1 MVQTD
6 TSGGLTKAH
15 FPTTHTFSLSFKLLI
30 FTILFVMFAEVL
42 MFVPAIASFQRN
54 YIESKI
60 RTAGIVAHTLTTYP
74 ETALPRTIQADLL
87 NRLDAYAVAVRS
99 AGMKQLVAM
108 ADTPPT
114 VTRSIDFDNQQAHGI
129 VTEAI
134 DTMLFGG
141 DRTIRVTGN
150 YDGEGEIEVVFSET
164 HLRDELLHFAGR
176 LLLVSF
182 LISAFVGVLVFFS
195 IQYLMVIPMRR
206 LGKSIYKWSQ
216 EPEGDT
222 YLVRYG
228 GRTDEIGRAE
238 FAASIMQQRIQEL
251 FKQQKRLVELGL
263 AVSKINHDLRNLLAS
278 AQLISDRL
286 TMIPDPSVQRF
297 APKLVSAI
305 DRAINYCQ
313 SVLAY
318 GKAQE
323 APPARR
329 LLSLSRLAT
338 DVAEMT
344 GLVHHASIEWVNA
357 VPEDLEVDA
366 DSDQLFRVLLNLVRN
381 AAQAL
386 EQCKDEAVVRRLTV
400 AAERDGAKVII
411 RVSDTGPGLSEK
423 ARESLFKPFS
433 GSVRTGG
440 TGLGLAIV
448 AELVKAH
455 GGTICCVDG
464 GPGATFVVEIPD
476 RVALAAA

>member
-1 MVQTD
+1 MVQAD
-6 TSGGLTKAH
+6 TSGASVASPFAAK
-15 FPTTHTFSLSFKLLI
+15 HTFNLSFKLLV
-30 FTILFVMFAEVL
+30 FTVLFVMFAEVL
-42 MFVPAIASFQRN
+42 LFVPAIANFQRN
-54 YIESKI
+54 YIETKLSV
-60 RTAGIVAHTLTTYP
+60 AGIVAHTLTTYP
-74 ETALPRTIQADLL
+74 ETALPRIIQADLL
-87 NRLDAYAVAVRS
+87 NRLDAYAVAVRLS
-99 AGMKQLVAM
+99 GMKQLVAM

-114 VTRSIDFDNQQAHGI
+114 VTRSIDFDRLEAHGM

-141 DRTIRVTGN
+141 DRTIRVTGT
-150 YDGEGEIEVVFSET
+150 YDGGGEIEVVFAET
-164 HLRDELLHFAGR
+164 ALRDELLHFAAR
-176 LLLVSF
+176 LLIVSF

-206 LGKSIYKWSQ
+206 LGRAIYQWSQ
-216 EPEGDT
+216 APESDEH
-222 YLVRYG
+222 LVRYR

-238 FAASIMQQRIQEL
+238 FAVAAMQQRIQEL

-286 TMIPDPSVQRF
+286 TAIPDPAVQRF
-297 APKLVSAI
+297 APKLVAAI

-329 LLSLSRLAT
+329 LLSLSRLCT

-344 GLVHHASIEWVNA
+344 GLTQHASIEWVNA
-357 VPEDLEVDA
+357 VPDDLEVDA
-366 DSDQLFRVLLNLVRN
+366 DSEQLFRVLLNLVRN

-386 EQCKDEAVVRRLTV
+386 EQCKDEPLVRRLTV
-400 AAERDGAKVII
+400 AAERNGTVVII

-448 AELVKAH
+448 SELVKAH
-455 GGTICCVDG
+455 GGTISCPES

-476 RVALAAA
+476 RQAMAA

>member
-1 MVQTD
+1 M
-6 TSGGLTKAH
+6 
-15 FPTTHTFSLSFKLLI
+15 
-30 FTILFVMFAEVL
+30 
-42 MFVPAIASFQRN
+42 
-54 YIESKI
+54 
-60 RTAGIVAHTLTTYP
+60 
-74 ETALPRTIQADLL
+74 
-87 NRLDAYAVAVRS
+87 
-99 AGMKQLVAM
+99 
-108 ADTPPT
+108 
-114 VTRSIDFDNQQAHGI
+114 
-129 VTEAI
+129 
-134 DTMLFGG
+134 
-141 DRTIRVTGN
+141 
-150 YDGEGEIEVVFSET
+150 
-164 HLRDELLHFAGR
+164 
-176 LLLVSF
+176 SF

-206 LGKSIYKWSQ
+206 LGKSIYKRSQ
-216 EPEGDT
+216 EPESDA

-238 FAASIMQQRIQEL
+238 FAAATMQQRIQEL

-286 TMIPDPSVQRF
+286 TAIPDPSVQRF

-329 LLSLSRLAT
+329 LLSLSRLCT

-344 GLVHHASIEWVNA
+344 GLIHHASIEWVNS
-357 VPEDLEVDA
+357 VPDDLEVDA

-381 AAQAL
+381 ASQAL
-386 EQCKDEAVVRRLTV
+386 EQCKDDALVRRLTV
-400 AAERDGAKVII
+400 SAERNGTKVSI

-433 GSVRTGG
+433 GSVRSGG

-448 AELVKAH
+448 AELVRAH
-455 GGTICCVDG
+455 GGTISCLDG
-464 GPGATFVVEIPD
+464 GPGATFVIDIPD
-476 RVALAAA
+476 RPALAA